1 MIIVIG
7 GVGFIGS
14 NIVKVLN
21 DKGIIDILV
30 VDNLKDGIKFVNLVD
45 LNIVDYMDKEDFLI
59 QIMVGEEFGDVEV
72 IFYEGVCFFIIEW
85 DGKYMMD
92 NNYQYFKELLYYCL
106 ECEILFLYVFF
117 VVIYGGCIFDF
128 IEFCEYEKLLNVY
141 GYLKFLF
148 DEYVR

>member
-59 QIMVGEEFGDVEV
+59 
-72 IFYEGVCFFIIEW
+72 
-85 DGKYMMD
+85 
-92 NNYQYFKELLYYCL
+92 
-106 ECEILFLYVFF
+106 
-117 VVIYGGCIFDF
+117 
-128 IEFCEYEKLLNVY
+128 
-141 GYLKFLF
+141 
-148 DEYVR
+148 